1 MPTLPIASI
10 RTNGN
15 TVKGILGNSKAMLE
29 QAISLTEKHDLNTEI
44 NVFEWENAKQA
55 FEALI
60 NQNCVGK
67 IVIKV

>member
-1 MPTLPIASI
+1 VPTLPIASI